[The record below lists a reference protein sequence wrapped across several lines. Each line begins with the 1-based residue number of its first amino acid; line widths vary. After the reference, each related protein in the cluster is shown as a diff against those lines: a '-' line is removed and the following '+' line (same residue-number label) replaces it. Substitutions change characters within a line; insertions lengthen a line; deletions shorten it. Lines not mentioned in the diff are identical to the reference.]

1 MAFRHSIWKSTA
13 TSAKKADDRYTA
25 VISMDSPRIVEGEVV
40 ARGRKVAIVA
50 ARFND
55 FIVSS
60 LLKGATA
67 SWLERGGAAEDLLVA
82 RVPGAFELPVV
93 ARKLAASGRYDAI
106 VALGC
111 VIRGDTPHFDYVAG
125 ESAHGLQLAS
135 LETGVPI
142 VFGVLTV
149 ETVEQALERAATT
162 SGNKGGEAMDTALEM
177 AGLMARL

>member
-1 MAFRHSIWKSTA
+1 MEAA
-13 TSAKKADDRYTA
+13 P
-25 VISMDSPRIVEGEVV
+25 VIEGEIV

-55 FIVSS
+55 FIVAS

-67 SWLERGGAAEDLLVA
+67 AWAERGGAVEDLLIA

-93 ARKLAASGRYDAI
+93 ARKLAASGGWDAV

-125 ESAHGLQLAS
+125 ECARGLNLAS

-149 ETVEQALERAATT
+149 ETVDQALERAATT
-162 SGNKGGEAMDTALEM
+162 AGNKGGESMETALEM
-177 AGLMARL
+177 ASLMARL